1 MTRMNGVAVKLSK
14 VLSNYQK
21 YSFYNISRFRSTDF
35 LFPLSQCGFLINT
48 NTLVLSLLQI
58 ETV

>member
-1 MTRMNGVAVKLSK
+1 MTRMNGVATKLSK
-14 VLSNYQK
+14 VESIHYIILADSVPL
-21 YSFYNISRFRSTDF
+21 TL